1 MTVAVKAP
9 APSRMVVPAA
19 PAVIEPL
26 GPDPTTTMEVPSGGT
41 GVDGIVRVD

>member
-9 APSRMVVPAA
+9 APSRIVVPAA

-26 GPDPTTTMEVPSGGT
+26 GPEPTTTNVVPSGGT
-41 GVDGIVRVD
+41 GVDGIVSVD